1 MKIDNEAR
9 AIVTGNQ
16 DRLSDDE
23 LDLVVWAISLD
34 LKGDMGLRSNAGVY
48 EVAGNY
54 EPIRP
59 RQDSAGV
66 VTSMY
71 VKKPKGSSRR
81 NEMGQR
87 MMDAAALDREARA
100 VLGEI
105 GRHREVLWRCYVAK
119 FPEGLRAS
127 LAAFA
132 DLAPLVASTTAATRH
147 RRLAISEGRDKSPN
161 RLSYCQG
168 LSARILKAQGGGEEI
183 IEADSLAMQE
193 ICGEA
198 EPVLA
203 EACRVVKASLG
214 RHRSSI
220 RRAKQKMA
228 EPKKAEGD
236 MTAPLLDVGAAAGIG
251 RRLRDCDDGEIL
263 TVTGIDQDGDY
274 EVVGEGGW
282 PWFVDPID
290 VHEMGE
296 PHLPREMF
304 RDGPE
309 LICYA
314 WIATKEGEGA

>member
-1 MKIDNEAR
+1 MSDDQKLSPVGTKHRALQDAR
-9 AIVTGNQ
+9 AAQLDEVLAATRDHEFLTMTTGNS
-16 DRLSDDE
+16 DRLTDDE
-23 LDLVVWAISLD
+23 VDLVCWALSLD

-59 RQDSAGV
+59 RRDSAGV
-66 VTSMY
+66 VTTMY

-147 RRLAISEGRDKSPN
+147 RRLAISEARDKSPN

-198 EPVLA
+198 EPILA
-203 EACRVVKASLG
+203 EACKVVKTSLS

-228 EPKKAEGD
+228 EPKKAEG
-236 MTAPLLDVGAAAGIG
+236 A
-251 RRLRDCDDGEIL
+251 
-263 TVTGIDQDGDY
+263 
-274 EVVGEGGW
+274 
-282 PWFVDPID
+282 
-290 VHEMGE
+290 
-296 PHLPREMF
+296 
-304 RDGPE
+304 
-309 LICYA
+309 
-314 WIATKEGEGA
+314 